1 MGKPHRI
8 ANCLKGALIADAAAL
23 GVHWIYDVDRV
34 AKIAKANNGS
44 ASFVPVD
51 EANYENTKGYF
62 AHPLRAPGA
71 NTQYGEVTHLAI
83 DSLLGNHGKFDA
95 DDYKKRFVAHFGPG
109 GTYIGYIDHATR
121 GTLENIAAEK
131 EETGT
136 DDVQM
141 PALVALPAII
151 ALDPSDAANAT
162 RVTNDNPI
170 SNNAVK
176 VFKGLLTSVLN
187 GSELDEALQEASLIG
202 EEELSELLQNA
213 LNTDVTDS
221 IVYGG
226 ETGRACYLKSALPL
240 GFHILKHTSSYEEA
254 IEMNNMCA
262 GDNAGRSIFIGAVAG
277 AYYNG
282 VAERGIPQKW
292 VEKYHNGEEI
302 FDKCDRLAAMGENSS
317 L

>member
-1 MGKPHRI
+1 MGKSHRI
-8 ANCLKGALIADAAAL
+8 ANCLKGALIADASAL

-34 AKIAKANNGS
+34 AKIAKANGGS

-71 NTQYGEVTHLAI
+71 NTQYGEVTHLAV
-83 DSLLGNHGKFDA
+83 DCLLGNHGKFDLE
-95 DDYKKRFVAHFGPG
+95 DYKKRFAGHFGPG

-121 GTLENIAAEK
+121 GTLENIAAEN

-151 ALDPSDAANAT
+151 ALDPSNAANAT

-187 GSELDEALQEASLIG
+187 GAELDEALSEAALIG

-213 LNTDVTDS
+213 INTDVTDS
-221 IVYGG
+221 IAYGG

-240 GFHILKHTSSYEEA
+240 GFHILKHTNSFEEA
-254 IEMNNMCA
+254 IEMNNQCA

-282 VAERGIPQKW
+282 VTERGIPQKW
-292 VEKYHNGEEI
+292 VEKYHNSAEI
-302 FDKCDRLAAMGENSS
+302 FDKCDHLAAMS
-317 L
+317 